1 MVFGLKDLIAIVPEI
16 IVALGGCMLLLL
28 DFLIPKERKALVAGF
43 AVITVFCAAFFSL
56 FLIGTDVMGR
66 GVLSGMFVVDGFS
79 TFFKFVAYLATVL
92 SIMLSLHYVKEE
104 DINTGEYYI
113 LMLFSLFGMMVVAS
127 AKDLLTVYIGVEL
140 MSLPVYVLVGF
151 MQNDVRSNEGAM
163 KYIIL
168 GAFSSGILLYGISL
182 IYGICGT
189 TELTKVAAS
198 LSDASTHTP
207 LLSIAIIT
215 LIVGFG
221 FKIAAVPFHMW
232 APDAYEGAPT
242 PITAFMSAGPKA
254 AAFAVIL
261 RVFFEGLNPVYG
273 QWMVAV
279 AVVAVLSLIY
289 GNTVAIAQKNI
300 KRMLA
305 YSSIGHAG
313 YALLGL
319 VAGTGEGISAVMY
332 YMAVY
337 AFMNLGAFGVIIM
350 MRKGGQKGEMIEDY
364 AGLAKTNRGL
374 SLVMLIF
381 MFSLAGLPPT
391 AGFVGKF
398 YVFMALIHRGM
409 VGLAMIAVLMSV
421 VAAYFYIRIVML
433 MYMKEPA
440 AAFEIARTR
449 GMYYALAVATAG
461 TILLGVFPAYLIKIA
476 EMAGGLF

>member
-1 MVFGLKDLIAIVPEI
+1 
-16 IVALGGCMLLLL
+16 
-28 DFLIPKERKALVAGF
+28 
-43 AVITVFCAAFFSL
+43 
-56 FLIGTDVMGR
+56 
-66 GVLSGMFVVDGFS
+66 
-79 TFFKFVAYLATVL
+79 
-92 SIMLSLHYVKEE
+92 
-104 DINTGEYYI
+104 
-113 LMLFSLFGMMVVAS
+113 MVVSS

-381 MFSLAGLPPT
+381 MSSLAGIPPT

-409 VGLAMIAVLMSV
+409 VGLAIIAVLMSV

-440 AAFEIARTR
+440 ATFEIARTR